1 MPDRRPERSRDCAGH
16 VPVCHSLLD
25 GGRILASR
33 GVPGKQIGGSD
44 VDRDVVGVEGRL
56 EQEVGRSRGD
66 VPVRER
72 HISAARY
79 RAERVFEV
87 PEVDPVPWIVEI
99 LVVQAV
105 RVGESVEAG
114 QGEIARLVVGMAPH
128 QVAEGTRQRRDLVRG
143 KITDILPD
151 PRGRTVHRLLQRRR
165 ADGEPVVDPVHER
178 LIALG
183 APCPTGF
190 RRRHRGVRRRGELR
204 DADGVLPDALVRA
217 QVMSPLGHVVQ
228 VLVGKEM
235 PDMLE
240 IGRIIDDGFGHGV
253 PSGYSM
259 TGAIRRRI
267 SPSVGPRSAVAARHC
282 RSHSA

>member
-1 MPDRRPERSRDCAGH
+1 MTAVVRGHDAAGIAEIVEIMPDRRTERLRDYAGH
-16 VPVCHSLLD
+16 IPVCHSLLD

-33 GVPGKQIGGSD
+33 GVPGKQVGGSD

-87 PEVDPVPWIVEI
+87 PEVDPVPRIVEI

-128 QVAEGTRQRRDLVRG
+128 QVAEGARQRRDLVRG
-143 KITDILPD
+143 KITETALAPTYRATAERR
-151 PRGRTVHRLLQRRR
+151 PSAPMTRSALASRR
-165 ADGEPVVDPVHER
+165 APPAGW
-178 LIALG
+178 
-183 APCPTGF
+183 
-190 RRRHRGVRRRGELR
+190 
-204 DADGVLPDALVRA
+204 
-217 QVMSPLGHVVQ
+217 
-228 VLVGKEM
+228 
-235 PDMLE
+235 
-240 IGRIIDDGFGHGV
+240 
-253 PSGYSM
+253 
-259 TGAIRRRI
+259 
-267 SPSVGPRSAVAARHC
+267 
-282 RSHSA
+282 